1 MNNLDNYIESIL
13 FLKGEPMTVKQL
25 AKVLSASEKDIKDA
39 LDFLGQKLSDRGI
52 RLIRKDDSY
61 SLATS
66 PDSSEFTKTLIE
78 EEFNNELSK
87 ASLEVLSI
95 IAYKGPVSRS
105 EVDYIRGVNSA
116 FTVRNLMVR
125 GLVER
130 IPNPKDSRSFLY
142 KPSLQLLQY
151 MGIGDIKEL
160 PEFENFNQKIETFIS
175 EIKEEENVGQTD
187 SNTDSSI

>member
-1 MNNLDNYIESIL
+1 MNNLDNHIEALL
-13 FLKGEPMTVKQL
+13 FLKGEPMSAKQL
-25 AKVLSASEKDIKDA
+25 AKVLGASEKEVKDA
-39 LDFLGQKLSDRGI
+39 VDFLGQKLSDRGI
-52 RLIRKDDSY
+52 RMVKKDDSY

-66 PDSSEFTKTLIE
+66 PDSSEFSKTLIE

-95 IAYKGPVSRS
+95 IAYKGPISRS

-130 IPNPKDSRSFLY
+130 VANPKDSRSFLY
-142 KPSLQLLQY
+142 RPSLQFLQY
-151 MGIGDIKEL
+151 MGMGDINEL
-160 PEFENFNQKIETFIS
+160 PEFGGLNQKLENFIS
-175 EIKEEENVGQTD
+175 ELKEETNDEQAD
-187 SNTDSSI
+187 SDNNSGI